1 MYKCA
6 LILAAG
12 QGKRIKSDLPKVLH
26 KVCGKEMVNHVI
38 DTLRK
43 GNVEDINVIVGK
55 GAELVKENTKSR
67 NVSYSLQEEQLGTG
81 HAVKCAM
88 DFLKDKKGTVAVFN
102 GDAPLIEEGT
112 IEELFKVHKES
123 GNSAT
128 ILTSI
133 LDDASGYGRIIR
145 SGDEVLKIVEHKD
158 CNEEELKV
166 KEINS
171 GMYCFE
177 IESLVECLG
186 NLSNNNSQGEYYLTD
201 VIGMLK
207 EKDEKV
213 GALVINYE
221 ETLGVNSR
229 VQLAE
234 VEAIL
239 RKRINNKHLENGV
252 TIIDPNSTYIGID
265 VEIGQDTIIYPGNVL
280 EGNTVIGK
288 GCILYPNSRI
298 NNSIIGEGVDIQ
310 SSVILESEIG
320 NNTTVG
326 PFAYIR
332 PESIIGNNVRIG
344 DFVEIKKSTI
354 GNNTKVSH
362 LTYVGDAEVG
372 EGCNFGCGT
381 VTVNYDGKN
390 KNKTIIG
397 NNSFIGC
404 NTNLISPITVED
416 NTYIAAGSTI
426 TNNVKSGEL
435 AVARAKQRNIEG
447 WVDKK
452 GHINKK

>member
-43 GNVEDINVIVGK
+43 GNVEDINVIIGK

-81 HAVKCAM
+81 HAVKCAI
-88 DFLKDKKGTVAVFN
+88 DFLKNKKGTVAVFN
-102 GDAPLIEEGT
+102 GDSPLIQEET
-112 IEELFKVHKES
+112 IKELFKAHKES

-145 SGDEVLKIVEHKD
+145 NENEVLKIVEHKD

-177 IESLVECLG
+177 IESLVECLD

-207 EKDEKV
+207 EKNEKV
-213 GALVINYE
+213 GAVVINHE

-252 TIIDPNSTYIGID
+252 TIIDPNTTYIGID

-288 GCILYPNSRI
+288 NCMLYPNSRI
-298 NNSIIGEGVDIQ
+298 NNSVIGEDVEIQ

-332 PESIIGNNVRIG
+332 PQSVIGKNVRIG

-404 NTNLISPITVED
+404 NTNLISPVTVED

-426 TNNVKSGEL
+426 TNNVKSGDL
-435 AVARAKQRNIEG
+435 AIARAKQRNIEG

-452 GHINKK
+452 GLIKKK